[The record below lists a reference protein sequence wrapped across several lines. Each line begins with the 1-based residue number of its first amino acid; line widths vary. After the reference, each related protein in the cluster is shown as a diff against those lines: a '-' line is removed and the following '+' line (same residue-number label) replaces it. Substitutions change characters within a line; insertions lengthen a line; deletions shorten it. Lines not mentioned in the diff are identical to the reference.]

1 MVAGEPV
8 AASVA
13 VIVTLLFAV
22 AFATAIGGYVTWMV
36 LRGQGAR
43 DSDTPRVTSEDVSNS
58 TMVPIRRWALA
69 IAGVILVAGGLVV
82 LLDPD
87 LG

>member
-1 MVAGEPV
+1 MAGEPV
-8 AASVA
+8 EASVA
-13 VIVTLLFAV
+13 IIVTLLFAV
-22 AFATAIGGYVTWMV
+22 AFATAMGGYVTWIA
-36 LRGQGAR
+36 LRGQSAR
-43 DSDTPRVTSEDVSNS
+43 NSDTRRRTREEMGRSSL
-58 TMVPIRRWALA
+58 VPVRRWALA

>member
-1 MVAGEPV
+1 MAGEP
-8 AASVA
+8 AGASVA
-13 VIVTLLFAV
+13 IIVTLLFAV
-22 AFATAIGGYVTWMV
+22 AFAMAIGGYATWIA
-36 LRGQGAR
+36 LRGQSAR
-43 DSDTPRVTSEDVSNS
+43 NSDTPRRTREEMGRSSLVS
-58 TMVPIRRWALA
+58 VRRWALA